1 MNNSET
7 KDGHI
12 KSNKSIG
19 VIHRNIRKLKKNKS
33 TKKYS
38 ACSQYTL
45 PETLTKSANDKMVY
59 PVSEVLSESMGL
71 IEKPTIIPLLQTL
84 LNESSNEPK
93 EREDPSLCNYI
104 LLKEKTKEQIKEF
117 KLFEESN
124 VPMFSQNM
132 TNINLNEPGYDNDD
146 ETDNEQIRNGSKIIH
161 DAISDALRNYK
172 KNKKEVTNIVKY
184 HHSDDLE

>member
-1 MNNSET
+1 MQHAT
-7 KDGHI
+7 AA
-12 KSNKSIG
+12 NKA
-19 VIHRNIRKLKKNKS
+19 HRPNQLQLYCHSKKKQP
-33 TKKYS
+33 KYS
-38 ACSQYTL
+38 DLFFLFFFFLHSYKDC
-45 PETLTKSANDKMVY
+45 V
-59 PVSEVLSESMGL
+59 VSVVLLESMGL

-93 EREDPSLCNYI
+93 EREDLSLCNYI

-161 DAISDALRNYK
+161 DAISDALSLNA
-172 KNKKEVTNIVKY
+172 
-184 HHSDDLE
+184 